1 MSKLIAVILIAS
13 VGLLGCAGR
22 AANPVLVDQVGDNQ
36 KSCDVLQVEMS
47 GIQSQIQKLV
57 PESDKTGKNVGLGI
71 GGFFLLGIPWFFM
84 DLSDAEKAEI
94 NSYNMRYNKLMTIAT
109 QKKCQ
114 FLAVTPDVPE
124 APASTAVQPVSPQAT
139 SPARSSI
146 TPTPIPMPASDL
158 PNPAKKLEDLNTMLK
173 KGLITQDEYNAKKTE
188 ILKNM

>member
-1 MSKLIAVILIAS
+1 MSKLISVILIAS

-22 AANPVLVDQVGDNQ
+22 SANPILVDQVGDNQ

-94 NSYNMRYNKLMTIAT
+94 NAYNMRYNKLMTIAT

-124 APASTAVQPVSPQAT
+124 APATTTVKPVSPQST

-158 PNPAKKLEDLNTMLK
+158 PNPAKKLEDLNVMLK

-188 ILKNM
+188 ILRNM